1 MNRKSFI
8 VLAALLAAF
17 ITLASGFA
25 VPESDAAGPYT
36 VTLDAQGGLIEGTAT
51 HDYTYTG
58 TGLLLKTPT
67 RDGHTFLG
75 WYTEPNGEGTRI
87 LGVYNPTGDVT
98 LYASWAFVGYT
109 VSFHGG
115 GPIPDMTYTDTPLDL
130 PEPQMFGYE
139 FDGWY
144 SEVYGGEEAASPF
157 TTDASCTLFAHWTMN
172 CGTAD
177 EPLTSLCTSID
188 VLCNNGTVYLRA
200 GSPLELTGSD
210 YITILSAPDADEF
223 GLYYDQYS
231 HKIAGPAVKVG
242 TFTFTAG
249 TGSPGGDININTQN
263 SRAVGGG
270 VTVTIIFTGPQPTYT
285 VTLDANGGTIESGT
299 PAGDKGAAESET
311 LTFSGEPLELP
322 AVTRS
327 GYTFNGWNMLL
338 SDEDYALD
346 NYYGRYT
353 QSLWWDGDE
362 LVPTSDVTLIALWV
376 TTEACT
382 ITLDANGGDF
392 GEDYGGEAIVQ
403 EEYDPYSYE
412 GGPMT
417 PPEPSRYGY
426 RFAGWYDQR
435 DGGNPV
441 NLFEGYY
448 HPEGDAT
455 LYAHWELAFTGS
467 LYYALPSIDA
477 GALDACAAGA
487 FYASV
492 KGPVNVAP
500 QGGYSVTGVTA
511 GFGLSVTM
519 NGGLAGMLTK
529 AGDVTVT
536 VADAQGGD
544 ERSFIIHSLVFPNII
559 YFHGMSTEVCAEYQG
574 GEFYLPQPATEGL
587 RFLGWF
593 TGSGERVISPFV
605 PTEVDDDGDLHLYA
619 RWTVAS
625 GGTASDPMSTVRMDA
640 EQASQIDK
648 IYAFVGALV
657 DIQPAN
663 GTAVTGCSEGYG
675 LAVSNGA
682 LVGMI
687 TKPGHINYDT
697 ESAENGLLMPDIYAV
712 QPTYSVMLDP
722 NGGKA
727 DIDWLGYLSNEL
739 VLPFPEWEEH
749 RFLGWFTEPSGGTGV
764 SYHYTPTADTILY
777 AHWALITGGE
787 HTPLETLFCDAQ
799 EALGAST
806 IYVAVGGA
814 VSVDSTENATITG
827 CTEGFGLSVE
837 DGELAGTISQAG
849 TITVTVTD
857 GSRSGGTFTIVAPG
871 TFVVGLGNHGDYG
884 ILTYEGTP
892 LELPALLSEY
902 HTTFVGWGEETGWYA
917 TVPNPYTPTYDATLY
932 PFFLDWAPVI
942 LYANGGSVGGE
953 QSAALLYK
961 GIPLEYP
968 VPTWEGHTFLGWYD
982 SPYSGEGRLAI
993 DTPWDNP
1000 HGILFDDGY
1009 YVLYAHWALDSSSS
1023 NSAPLTSLDASV
1035 QEAFDA
1041 ETIYVE
1047 VGSPVMLTASV
1058 TDEVAITGCDEGYG
1072 LSIESGYYEDTLFR
1086 SALRGTL
1093 TQAGEITVTAE
1104 DVSTGATRSLTIFS
1118 VQPITVELD
1127 AMGGEIAGE
1136 EFAYLTYTDTP
1147 VALPDPDAR
1156 NGFEFGGWYDWMAG
1170 GAEAQSPYAPESRT
1184 TLYARWI
1191 AETGSAS
1198 NPLAGLSLT
1207 STEAYNAGTL
1217 YVAAGGSVS
1226 VASAE
1231 GAVEIAGCTG
1241 GFGLTAAG
1249 GTLSGTLSKA
1259 GTVAVTAE
1267 VYAKDGTHEQKIF
1280 TIASVTA
1287 VILNAVDGTVDG
1299 QSRLALSYTG
1309 TPLVLPDP
1317 DARNGFTF
1325 GGWYTWLVD
1334 GERAQSPYTPSASEM
1349 LYAHW
1354 IPSAGSQSAPLSTL
1368 NQWASDAYNA
1378 GTMYVTVGGWVD
1390 LKSEPSVVWLTGAT
1404 SGFGLENVSGH
1415 IRGTVAKAGTITV
1428 TADVY
1433 DAAGSHSAKT
1443 FTVTAIQPNYTVTLN
1458 PNGGTLSTQTM
1469 TYSGTPLALPEPVKA
1484 GFAFVGWYDSGIQV
1498 QNPYSPT
1505 KNVTL
1510 FAQWSPIYTV
1520 TLDANGGTVNGAETL
1535 TMTYRGAA
1543 LTLPTP
1549 VKEGMA
1555 FDGWYAGQTKVSST
1569 YAPTGNVTL
1578 KAHWTEQAEAEED
1591 EDNGFNW
1598 LPVIAIIIG
1607 AIVAFVGFRFH
1618 PAFIV
1623 AGAAVIVVGAVW
1635 ALGWVDFGVR
1645 L

>member
-17 ITLASGFA
+17 LALAPAFA
-25 VPESDAAGPYT
+25 LAESDADPTYT
-36 VTLDAQGGLIEGTAT
+36 VTLDAQGGTIEGEPTK
-51 HDYTYTG
+51 DYAYTG
-58 TGLLLKTPT
+58 SALFLKSPE
-67 RDGHTFLG
+67 RDGHTFIG

-87 LGVYNPTGDVT
+87 VGAYTPTGDIT
-98 LYASWAFVGYT
+98 LYANWRYVGYQVT
-109 VSFHGG
+109 FSTGG
-115 GPIPDMTYTDTPLDL
+115 IGEIPAATYTDTPLVL
-130 PEPQMFGYE
+130 PEPQMSSYE
-139 FDGWY
+139 LDGWY
-144 SEVYGGEEAASPF
+144 DSPVGGEKAESPF
-157 TTDASCTLFAHWTMN
+157 TPDGSTVLYAHWTMN
-172 CGTAD
+172 CGT
-177 EPLTSLCTSID
+177 ESNPLTSLYANYSM
-188 VLCNNGTVYLRA
+188 LCNNGTIYLRV
-200 GSPLELTGSD
+200 GSPLELINDDFTALGDVAYAGS
-210 YITILSAPDADEF
+210 F
-223 GLYYDQYS
+223 GLEAAGHRIS
-231 HKIAGPAVKVG
+231 GPALKTG
-242 TFTFTAG
+242 TFTFTVMV
-249 TGSPGGDININTQN
+249 TELGDK
-263 SRAVGGG
+263 AVGGSE
-270 VTVTIIFTGPQPTYT
+270 TIHTLTIVFTGPQPTYT
-285 VTLDANGGTIESGT
+285 VTLDARGGTV
-299 PAGDKGAAESET
+299 DSET

-322 AVTRS
+322 LPTRS
-327 GYTFNGWNMLL
+327 DYNFQGWARYV
-338 SDEDYALD
+338 SDDDLTMDE
-346 NYYGRYT
+346 YYGRFTETVFY
-353 QSLWWDGDE
+353 DGDE
-362 LVPTSDVTLIALWV
+362 FWPASDVTLHALW
-376 TTEACT
+376 TSTESCT
-382 ITLDANGGDF
+382 ITFDANGGDF

-412 GGPMT
+412 GGPMM

-435 DGGNPV
+435 DGGNPI
-441 NLFEGYY
+441 NTFEDYY
-448 HPEGDAT
+448 YPEGDAT
-455 LYAHWELAFTGS
+455 LYAHWKLAFTGS

-511 GFGLSVTM
+511 GFGLSVED
-519 NGGLAGMLTK
+519 GELAGTISK
-529 AGDVTVT
+529 AGEITVT

-574 GEFYLPQPATEGL
+574 GEFYLPQPAEEGF

-640 EQASQIDK
+640 EQASQINT

-663 GTAVTGCSEGYG
+663 GTAVTRCSEGYG

-687 TKPGHINYDT
+687 TKAGHINYNA
-697 ESAENGLLMPDIYAV
+697 ESAENGFLMLDIYAI
-712 QPTYSVMLDP
+712 QPTYSVTLDP

-739 VLPFPEWEEH
+739 VLPFPEWEGH
-749 RFLGWFTEPSGGTGV
+749 TFSGWWTEPSGGTHV
-764 SYHYTPTADTILY
+764 SISHYTPDADTILY
-777 AHWALITGGE
+777 AHWTLKTGGE

-814 VSVDSTENATITG
+814 VSVASSGDLTITG

-892 LELPALLSEY
+892 LDLPALLSEY
-902 HTTFVGWGEETGWYA
+902 HTTFVGWGEERAWYA

-932 PFFLDWAPVI
+932 PFFLDWVSVI
-942 LYANGGSVGGE
+942 LYANGGSVGDE

-1000 HGILFDDGY
+1000 QGILFDDGY

-1072 LSIESGYYEDTLFR
+1072 LSLESGYFNDMLLR
-1086 SALRGTL
+1086 STLRGTL

-1156 NGFEFGGWYDWMAG
+1156 SGFEFGGWYDWMVG
-1170 GAEAQSPYAPESRT
+1170 GAEAQSPYAPAART
-1184 TLYARWI
+1184 TLYARWM

-1207 STEAYNAGTL
+1207 GTEAYNAGTL

-1259 GTVAVTAE
+1259 GTVAVTAD

-1378 GTMYVTVGGWVD
+1378 GTMYVAVGGWVD

>member
-1 MNRKSFI
+1 M
-8 VLAALLAAF
+8 
-17 ITLASGFA
+17 
-25 VPESDAAGPYT
+25 
-36 VTLDAQGGLIEGTAT
+36 
-51 HDYTYTG
+51 
-58 TGLLLKTPT
+58 
-67 RDGHTFLG
+67 
-75 WYTEPNGEGTRI
+75 
-87 LGVYNPTGDVT
+87 
-98 LYASWAFVGYT
+98 
-109 VSFHGG
+109 
-115 GPIPDMTYTDTPLDL
+115 L
-130 PEPQMFGYE
+130 PF
-139 FDGWY
+139 
-144 SEVYGGEEAASPF
+144 SE
-157 TTDASCTLFAHWTMN
+157 
-172 CGTAD
+172 
-177 EPLTSLCTSID
+177 
-188 VLCNNGTVYLRA
+188 
-200 GSPLELTGSD
+200 D
-210 YITILSAPDADEF
+210 YIF
-223 GLYYDQYS
+223 
-231 HKIAGPAVKVG
+231 VVG
-242 TFTFTAG
+242 QG
-249 TGSPGGDININTQN
+249 HIDIGDY
-263 SRAVGGG
+263 V
-270 VTVTIIFTGPQPTYT
+270 Y
-285 VTLDANGGTIESGT
+285 
-299 PAGDKGAAESET
+299 AGDA
-311 LTFSGEPLELP
+311 
-322 AVTRS
+322 
-327 GYTFNGWNMLL
+327 YW
-338 SDEDYALD
+338 
-346 NYYGRYT
+346 
-353 QSLWWDGDE
+353 
-362 LVPTSDVTLIALWV
+362 PTSDVTLHAAWMLDSS
-376 TTEACT
+376 CT
-382 ITLDANGGDF
+382 ITLDANGGLIWVEAPGDEPGGKF
-392 GEDYGGEAIVQ
+392 IGDGESGDGPVGVETTAI
-403 EEYDPYSYE
+403 ECNE
-412 GGPMT
+412 GGLELPT
-417 PPEPSRYGY
+417 PTRYGY
-426 RFAGWYDQR
+426 RFAGWFDER
-435 DGGNPV
+435 DGGDRV
-441 NLFEGYY
+441 YRDWYY
-448 HPEGDAT
+448 PEGDAT
-455 LYAHWELAFTGS
+455 LYAHWELAFTGAPW
-467 LYYALPSIDA
+467 YALPSIDE
-477 GALDACAAGA
+477 GALDAAAAGA
-487 FYASV
+487 FYAAVNGS
-492 KGPVNVAP
+492 VNVTP

-511 GFGLSVTM
+511 GFGLSVEDGT
-519 NGGLAGMLTK
+519 LTGTISK
-529 AGDVTVT
+529 AGTITVT
-536 VADAQGGD
+536 ASDALGED
-544 ERSFIIHSLVFPNII
+544 ERSFTIHSVVFPYTI
-559 YFHGMSTEVCAEYQG
+559 YLHQWEVSNQEISATYY
-574 GEFYLPQPATEGL
+574 GEPIYLPTMSRIGYE
-587 RFLGWF
+587 FLGWF
-593 TGSGERVISPFV
+593 TEPAGGEMVASPFV
-605 PTEVDDDGDLHLYA
+605 PTEVDENGELHLYA
-619 RWTVAS
+619 QWAS
-625 GGTASDPMSTVRMDA
+625 GNGAATEPLSAVWMGADRA
-640 EQASQIDK
+640 AQ
-648 IYAFVGALV
+648 YGRLNAFVGAHV
-657 DIQPAN
+657 NVQPAN
-663 GTAVTGCSEGYG
+663 GTVITRCPEGCG
-675 LAVSNGA
+675 LAVSDGA

-687 TKPGHINYDT
+687 TRSGWISISITSPGFGERSFSI
-697 ESAENGLLMPDIYAV
+697 EAV
-712 QPTYSVMLDP
+712 QPTYSVTFDP
-722 NGGKA
+722 NGGKV
-727 DIDWLGYLSNEL
+727 DIDWMGYLSTAL
-739 VLPFPEWEEH
+739 HLPWAEWEGH
-749 RFLGWFTEPSGGTGV
+749 TFGGWGTEPDGGSQV
-764 SYHYTPTADTILY
+764 SMMSYTPSADTVLY
-777 AHWALITGGE
+777 ANWSLKTGTE
-787 HTPLETLFCDAQ
+787 QSPLEALEADAQ
-799 EALGAST
+799 EALDAGM
-806 IYVAVGGA
+806 IYMSVGGA
-814 VSVDSTENATITG
+814 VSVASSGNLTITG

-857 GSRSGGTFTIVAPG
+857 GSRSGGTFDIVVPDSY
-871 TFVVGLGNHGDYG
+871 TVTLIYGDDEMELAYSG
-884 ILTYEGTP
+884 DP
-892 LELPALLSEY
+892 LELPVVGATYSGCFCTFAVWSEDRHY
-902 HTTFVGWGEETGWYA
+902 PVP
-917 TVPNPYTPTYDATLY
+917 VPNPYTPTRDITLY
-932 PFFLDWAPVI
+932 AAVLDWIPVI
-942 LYANGGSVGGE
+942 LYANGGTVGGE
-953 QSAALLYK
+953 PTETLAYK
-961 GIPLEYP
+961 GIPLDYP
-968 VPTWEGHTFLGWYD
+968 TPEWAGHTFLGWYT
-982 SPYSGEGRLAI
+982 SPYY
-993 DTPWDNP
+993 
-1000 HGILFDDGY
+1000 DDEDCEPGTDAPMGGY
-1009 YVLYAHWALDSSSS
+1009 AYLPSIGDCYRLYAHWALDSSSS
-1023 NSAPLTSLDASV
+1023 ISAPLTSLDAGV

-1047 VGSPVMLTASV
+1047 VGSPVMLTALA

-1072 LSIESGYYEDTLFR
+1072 LSLESGYFDDMLLR
-1086 SALRGTL
+1086 STLRGTL

-1156 NGFEFGGWYDWMAG
+1156 SGFEFGGWYDWMVG
-1170 GAEAQSPYAPESRT
+1170 GAEAQSPYEPEART
-1184 TLYARWI
+1184 TLYARWM

-1207 STEAYNAGTL
+1207 GTEAYNAGTL

-1241 GFGLTAAG
+1241 GFGLTVAG

-1259 GTVAVTAE
+1259 GTVAVTAD

-1309 TPLVLPDP
+1309 TPLVLPNA

-1334 GERAQSPYTPSASEM
+1334 GTAAESPYTPSASEM

-1378 GTMYVTVGGWVD
+1378 GTMYVAVGGWVD

-1443 FTVTAIQPNYTVTLN
+1443 FTVTAIQPNYTVILDAQ
-1458 PNGGTLSTQTM
+1458 GGTLSTQTM